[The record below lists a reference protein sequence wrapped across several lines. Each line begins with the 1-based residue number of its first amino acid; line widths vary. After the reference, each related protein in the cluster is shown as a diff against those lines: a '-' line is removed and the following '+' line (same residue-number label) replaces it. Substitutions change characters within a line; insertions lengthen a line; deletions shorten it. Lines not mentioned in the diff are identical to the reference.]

1 MNSRQREL
9 DAKADK
15 EKRQQ
20 ERENRRKMQQ
30 LSRLKASESEE
41 INKKIAIEEKKLLQA
56 QRKLQAIR
64 LTEELFRRMKVS
76 KSMSVMP
83 DPFFHNRSR
92 LLRTY
97 KKKN

>member
-76 KSMSVMP
+76 KSMSVRS
-83 DPFFHNRSR
+83 FFSS
-92 LLRTY
+92 
-97 KKKN
+97 